1 MEIEPALTAEEAALY
16 DRQLRLWG
24 VEAQQRLGQ
33 AKVLLIGFTAV
44 QSEICKNIVLAGVR
58 TVTINDTHECTLEDT
73 EAHLF
78 LTHDCLGQNVV
89 QPAMIS
95 SNTSESRSGFGRS

>member
-58 TVTINDTHECTLEDT
+58 SVTINDTQDCTIEDT
-73 EAHLF
+73 GAHLF
-78 LTHDCLGQNVV
+78 LTQECVGKNVRT
-89 QPAMIS
+89 IYLFRF
-95 SNTSESRSGFGRS
+95 NT